1 MAERLEQVA
10 IPIEVARSTALAA
23 PESQEGSVGLVTPQ
37 RMTLPE
43 GLSLACG
50 AHLAPIEVSYET
62 YGTLAPDCG
71 NVILL
76 CHALSGG
83 AHAAGRHHP
92 DDRKPG
98 WWDLYVGPG
107 KALDTERFFVLC
119 INVLASPYGTT
130 SPLSLNPA
138 TGAPYGLTFPPIT
151 VSDWVE
157 LERAVLD
164 RLGIE
169 RLYAVVGGS
178 TGGMRAFEWAV
189 RYSQRMQKAIVIA
202 APARSSP
209 MVIALN
215 HIQRQTILMGLMQ
228 AGESGAQRGL
238 ALARMLAHL
247 SYLSEEALWQKFGRE
262 RYAPPCTG
270 EAGER
275 AEPDFWGIT
284 FQMESYL
291 EYKASTFLKRFD
303 PYCYLYITR
312 AMDTFDLAATY
323 GGGDLNQ
330 ALNRVEAEMLFISF
344 TSDWLFPPAGQ
355 EEAVRTLQ
363 ALGKRAQHVIL
374 DSPWGH
380 DSFLV
385 ERVKPQLKPILKG
398 FLEVAAPSQTPL
410 QTVGS
415 HAP

>member
-1 MAERLEQVA
+1 MKPLDE
-10 IPIEVARSTALAA
+10 
-23 PESQEGSVGLVTPQ
+23 PESRAAVLPEQPERSVGLVQTQ
-37 RMTLPE
+37 HLRLEE
-43 GLSLACG
+43 GLTLACG
-50 AHLAPIEVSYET
+50 ARLAPVEVAYET
-62 YGTLAPDCG
+62 YGTLAPERE

-107 KALDTERFFVLC
+107 KALDTERFFVIC

-130 SPLSLNPA
+130 SPLSTNPV
-138 TGAPYGLTFPPIT
+138 TGEPYGLTFPPIT
-151 VSDWVE
+151 VGDWVE
-157 LERAVLD
+157 LERVVLE

-169 RLYAVVGGS
+169 RVYAVVGGS

-189 RYSQRMQKAIVIA
+189 RYPERVQKAIVIA

-215 HIQRQTILMGLMQ
+215 HIQRQTILMGLMTGGE
-228 AGESGAQRGL
+228 AGARRGL

-247 SYLSEEALWQKFGRE
+247 SYLSSDALWHKFGRE
-262 RYAPPCTG
+262 RHP
-270 EAGER
+270 
-275 AEPDFWGIT
+275 EPDFWGIT

-291 EYKASTFLKRFD
+291 EYKASTFLQRFD

-312 AMDTFDLAATY
+312 AMDTYDLAATY
-323 GGGDLNQ
+323 GAGDLER
-330 ALNRVEAEMLFISF
+330 ALSRVQAEMLFISF
-344 TSDWLFPPAGQ
+344 TSDWLFPPQGQ

-363 ALGKRAQHVIL
+363 SLGKRAQHVII

-385 ERVKPQLKPILKG
+385 ERVKPQLRPVLKA
-398 FLEVAAPSQTPL
+398 FLEASAPAQTPP
-410 QTVGS
+410 QTAGPL
-415 HAP
+415 AL

>member
-1 MAERLEQVA
+1 MARK
-10 IPIEVARSTALAA
+10 IARPHGAGLLHEHPPALAEGGAKAAVA
-23 PESQEGSVGLVTPQ
+23 PESAEGSVGLVTPH
-37 RMTLPE
+37 RLTLPD
-43 GLSLACG
+43 GLTLASG
-50 AHLAPIEVSYET
+50 AHLAPIEVVYET
-62 YGTLAPDCG
+62 YGTLDPTRE

-83 AHAAGRHHP
+83 SHAAGKHHP

-98 WWDLYVGPG
+98 WWDLYIGPG

-119 INVLASPYGTT
+119 VNVLASPYGTT
-130 SPLSLNPA
+130 SPISINPA
-138 TGAPYGLTFPPIT
+138 TGEPYGLTFPPIT

-164 RLGIE
+164 ALGIE
-169 RLYAVVGGS
+169 QVYAVIGGS

-189 RYSQRMQKAIVIA
+189 RYPQRVRKAIVIA

-228 AGESGAQRGL
+228 GGEAGAQRGL

-247 SYLSEEALWQKFGRE
+247 SYLSEDALWRKFGRE
-262 RYAPPCTG
+262 QYP
-270 EAGER
+270 
-275 AEPDFWGIT
+275 EPDFWGIT

-312 AMDTFDLAATY
+312 AMDTYDLAATY
-323 GGGDLNQ
+323 GAGDLHR
-330 ALNRVEAEMLFISF
+330 ALSRVEAEMLFISF
-344 TSDWLFPPAGQ
+344 TSDWLFPPQGQ
-355 EEAVRTLQ
+355 EEAVQTLQ
-363 ALGKRAQHVIL
+363 ALGKRAQHVII

-385 ERVKPQLKPILKG
+385 ERVKPRLKPVLKA
-398 FLEVAAPSQTPL
+398 FLEGTGEAQTRL
-410 QTVGS
+410 QTAES
-415 HAP
+415 PAP

>member
-1 MAERLEQVA
+1 MAAKRTTHLPSEGLPRERGETAVA
-10 IPIEVARSTALAA
+10 VVA
-23 PESQEGSVGLVTPQ
+23 PEPAEGSVGIVQPQ
-37 RMTLPE
+37 HLTLPE
-43 GLSLACG
+43 GLALACG
-50 AHLAPIEVSYET
+50 AHLAPVEVAYET
-62 YGTLAPDCG
+62 YGTLAPNRE

-83 AHAAGRHHP
+83 AHAAGKHHP

-107 KALDTERFFVLC
+107 KALDTERFFVIC

-130 SPLSLNPA
+130 SPRSINPE
-138 TGAPYGLTFPPIT
+138 TGEPYGLTFPPVA

-157 LERAVLD
+157 LERVVLD
-164 RLGIE
+164 TLGIE

-189 RYSQRMQKAIVIA
+189 RYPERVQKSIVIA

-228 AGESGAQRGL
+228 AGEQGAQRGL
-238 ALARMLAHL
+238 ALARMLAHI
-247 SYLSEEALWQKFGRE
+247 SYLSEDALWRKFGRE
-262 RYAPPCTG
+262 AYPD
-270 EAGER
+270 
-275 AEPDFWGIT
+275 PDFWGVT

-312 AMDTFDLAATY
+312 AMDTYDLAATY
-323 GGGDLNQ
+323 GAGDLAR
-330 ALNRVEAEMLFISF
+330 ALSRVEAEMLFISF
-344 TSDWLFPPAGQ
+344 TSDWLFPPSGQ
-355 EEAVRTLQ
+355 QEAVAVLQ
-363 ALGKRAQHVIL
+363 ALGKRAQHVII

-385 ERVKPQLKPILKG
+385 ERVKPQLKPILKA
-398 FLEVAAPSQTPL
+398 FLEGTDAVQTPL
-410 QTVGS
+410 QTVES
-415 HAP
+415 LAL